1 MQVRPVNVFGHGY
14 SYLFH
19 GYILQVMESM
29 HGRKGILFGIS
40 TRPGA
45 HKEARTRI
53 MYIMYVHAHGRLGVI
68 FIYVLS
74 KVACFH
80 IGSLPVEL
88 NKRRHVGQRRS
99 FISKDSTKREI
110 RFHVF

>member
-1 MQVRPVNVFGHGY
+1 
-14 SYLFH
+14 
-19 GYILQVMESM
+19 
-29 HGRKGILFGIS
+29 
-40 TRPGA
+40 
-45 HKEARTRI
+45 

-99 FISKDSTKREI
+99 FISKDSKKRKLESMYFSI
-110 RFHVF
+110 SFRLDILHGSYVQGLS